1 VRKNNI
7 PKMPAPANRMASME
21 LTPGAVEYDPE
32 WQQRMDYPC
41 LNDVEGGKEKH
52 AQDQEADGEMIAPS
66 RGLGV

>member
-1 VRKNNI
+1 
-7 PKMPAPANRMASME
+7 
-21 LTPGAVEYDPE
+21 
-32 WQQRMDYPC
+32 MDYPC